1 MPTQPLHV
9 IEIIRRIPDCSTE
22 PFLCRCDDG
31 ELYVVKGMPS
41 VPRVQLI
48 AEWISAHIAKSLGL
62 PLLKLY

>member
-48 AEWISAHIAKSLGL
+48 AEWIS
-62 PLLKLY
+62 